1 MPPAPAKAMEAGS
14 DHPSGDHRFDLIDR
28 VMKRNHYQQHALIE
42 VLHTAQEVFGY
53 LEEDLMIYVANHL
66 KLPPSWVYGVATF
79 YHFFSLEPQGE
90 HTCIVCMGT
99 ACYVKRSAAI
109 VAALQKEFGV
119 EPGKATSDGKLSIAM
134 ARCLGSCGLAP
145 AVVLDGEVLGL
156 ETVETTLAQV
166 RRAVEGSR
174 EPQAIEGAR
183 TS

>member
-1 MPPAPAKAMEAGS
+1 
-14 DHPSGDHRFDLIDR
+14 
-28 VMKRNHYQQHALIE
+28 
-42 VLHTAQEVFGY
+42 
-53 LEEDLMIYVANHL
+53 
-66 KLPPSWVYGVATF
+66 
-79 YHFFSLEPQGE
+79 
-90 HTCIVCMGT
+90 MGT

-119 EPGKATSDGKLSIAM
+119 EPGKATSDGKLSLAT

-166 RRAVEGSR
+166 RRAVEGSHG
-174 EPQAIEGAR
+174 PQTIEGTT